1 MKRDRLQH
9 SIYKILLIGC
19 ALLCALYSTSCV
31 SQPKYPSQ
39 WPALIPIEDES
50 CPDISGTYDI
60 KDEGTPRRNVPQDPN
75 RKTFSAETTSDTV
88 THLYLYEVVPMKFF
102 FTRGRIAYATHAEI
116 VQPDDDTL
124 EIYFFDDKGLID
136 KKIYSLQKKEYA
148 CSWAGIIFPFCQ
160 GGGSSIGS
168 VGVSGCGKYILARS
182 IDGSLIIREE
192 GIASGVFLYIPF
204 GGVYNIWHR
213 FKVYEK

>member
-1 MKRDRLQH
+1 MKRDRLANP
-9 SIYKILLIGC
+9 IYKILFIGC

-31 SQPKYPSQ
+31 SQPKYPAE
-39 WPALIPIEDES
+39 WPALIPSEDDR

-60 KDEGTPRRNVPQDPN
+60 KDEGTPRRNVPDGSH
-75 RKTFSAETTSDTV
+75 RKTFSMQTTDERVS
-88 THLYLYEVVPMKFF
+88 HLYLYEVFPMKFF

-124 EIYFFDDKGLID
+124 DISFFDDKGLID
-136 KKIYSLQKKEYA
+136 TKIYSLERKEYA
-148 CSWAGIIFPFCQ
+148 CSWAGILFPFCQ
-160 GGGSSIGS
+160 GSSSGS
-168 VGVSGCGKYILARS
+168 VGVGGCGKYFLAKS

-192 GIASGVFLYIPF
+192 GFASGVFLYIPF

-213 FKVYEK
+213 FKVY